1 MIQIFSTFVY
11 QPIYNLFVFFVG
23 FVPGHSIL
31 LAIVGLTVLVKLI
44 LLPVAHKS
52 IKTQRALRVIDPE
65 LKKIKEK
72 HKGNQE
78 AQAVATMKLY
88 QEHGVNPFS
97 GCLLL
102 FIQIPIIFGLY
113 FVFWKGL
120 AGGVI
125 DTSLLYSFVADPGTI
140 DFSTFFIDLREKSLV
155 LALLAGITQY
165 FQMKLSIPPLP
176 PEENTGSFSD
186 EFKKSLNTQM
196 RYVLPVI
203 IIFVSAGFPAAVPLY
218 WTTSNVFSVIHELW
232 VRKEAKLILR
242 ETNSPQA

>member
-1 MIQIFSTFVY
+1 
-11 QPIYNLFVFFVG
+11 
-23 FVPGHSIL
+23 
-31 LAIVGLTVLVKLI
+31 VGLTVLVKLI
-44 LLPVAHKS
+44 LLPVAHRS

-65 LKKIKEK
+65 LKKIKET

-78 AQAVATMKLY
+78 AQAAATMKLY
-88 QEHGVNPFS
+88 KEHGVNPFS

-125 DTSLLYSFVADPGTI
+125 NTSLLYSFVPKLGTI
-140 DFSTFFIDLREKSLV
+140 NFSIFSLDLREKSL
-155 LALLAGITQY
+155 LLAALAGLTQY
-165 FQMKLSIPPLP
+165 LQMRLSIPPLP
-176 PEENTGSFSD
+176 QSEEVGNFSD

-203 IIFVSAGFPAAVPLY
+203 IIFVSSGFPAVVPLY
-218 WTTSNVFSVIHELW
+218 WTTSNGFSVLHELW
-232 VRKEAKLILR
+232 VRREAKRLLLEI
-242 ETNSPQA
+242 NSPKA